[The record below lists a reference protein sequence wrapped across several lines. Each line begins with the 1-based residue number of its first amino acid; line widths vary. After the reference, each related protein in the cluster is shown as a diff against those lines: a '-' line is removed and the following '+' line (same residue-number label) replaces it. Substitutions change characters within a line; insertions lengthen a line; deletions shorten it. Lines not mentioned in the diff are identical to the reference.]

1 MRSAKRS
8 RPSTDLLESLY
19 ASKKT
24 FHAMRRR
31 LPLRVKVREVIELQ
45 RVVLPLLARQRP
57 LRSWERPWQI
67 EP

>member
-1 MRSAKRS
+1 MRSARRS

-19 ASKKT
+19 ASKKA